1 MIIKSTD
8 WNRTCIYIHFSTRE
22 RGTEREREG
31 KSFGHVTINGR
42 RLEIRT
48 VWRRRVDYVYK
59 HTHNISYWKMICARF
74 TPITLFQTFWTTVF
88 PNCLY
93 LPFARSKF
101 RFRFIISSPFLFSF
115 WSSYSRYA
123 ICLHV
128 RTDNFICKRKLF
140 RMLYAIYFFFLNK
153 IFKVYVRFE
162 YFS

>member
-8 WNRTCIYIHFSTRE
+8 WNRTCIYMYFSTRE
-22 RGTEREREG
+22 RGSEREREG

-101 RFRFIISSPFLFSF
+101 RFRFIISSPFPSF
-115 WSSYSRYA
+115 DP
-123 ICLHV
+123 
-128 RTDNFICKRKLF
+128 RTLVTPFASTFERTI
-140 RMLYAIYFFFLNK
+140 LYANESYFECYTRYISFF
-153 IFKVYVRFE
+153 
-162 YFS
+162 

>member
-8 WNRTCIYIHFSTRE
+8 WNRTCIYMYFSTRE
-22 RGTEREREG
+22 RGSEREREG

-74 TPITLFQTFWTTVF
+74 TPITLFQTVCIYRLLDQSFDSV
-88 PNCLY
+88 
-93 LPFARSKF
+93 
-101 RFRFIISSPFLFSF
+101 SSSLLPFLFSF

>member
-101 RFRFIISSPFLFSF
+101 RFRFIISSPFPFLLLILVLSSRHLPPRSNGQFYMQTKAISNVIRDIFLFF
-115 WSSYSRYA
+115 KQ
-123 ICLHV
+123 
-128 RTDNFICKRKLF
+128 NF
-140 RMLYAIYFFFLNK
+140 
-153 IFKVYVRFE
+153 
-162 YFS
+162 